1 MSYTVTLSDSA
12 LKTLKKWN
20 KSNPKALK
28 KVGLILHE
36 LVEHPRT
43 GLGHPEALRGRGD
56 ITWSRRI
63 TAHDR
68 IIYDIKDT
76 IVAVEVIEIGG
87 HYDDK

>member
-1 MSYTVTLSDSA
+1 MNYIVTLSESS
-12 LKTLKKWN
+12 LNTLRKWH

-28 KVGLILHE
+28 KTGLILHE
-36 LVEHPRT
+36 LAEHPRT
-43 GLGHPEALRGRGD
+43 GLGHPETLKGKCG
-56 ITWSRRI
+56 ITWSRHI

-76 IVAVEVIEIGG
+76 VVTVEVIEIGG